1 MKSETND
8 FIRNMLAS
16 RAGWLSD
23 QIRKGPENVGELV
36 RELAATSNALADF
49 VTVPAVAPAT
59 TDQVRGPALFK
70 VLSGSEKT
78 LDDLAQHLTQTSGK
92 THPFVNLVKQ
102 VRGIVFDPYN
112 AARPAAPEAVNASP
126 AAV

>member
-23 QIRKGPENVGELV
+23 RISKGPENLGELV

-49 VTVPAVAPAT
+49 VTVQAPSAAT
-59 TDQVRGPALFK
+59 TDQVRGPALYK
-70 VLSGSEKT
+70 VLAGSEKT

-92 THPFVNLVKQ
+92 THPFVSLVKQ
-102 VRGIVFDPYN
+102 VRGIVFDPYS
-112 AARPAAPEAVNASP
+112 ASRPAAPEAVNASP
-126 AAV
+126 ATV